1 MRAIRVLAAARARS
15 RIICLNGADG
25 TSAPRASGD
34 ARQMRSYCL
43 SRAVGTFR
51 APRMGRRA
59 RRPTAPPRC
68 SSPPYV
74 SAAQMARSAP
84 RAWGDAPGLI
94 SPRIPICGAR
104 SADPGFSGRAER
116 LASPESAQSSSSQ
129 NRRHWSRFGQGI
141 RLPRTSGRRLGRGQP
156 PACLARS
163 APVITT
169 MFPPRPSPSRCRA
182 TRELMLMLR
191 SFWVFGRL

>member
-25 TSAPRASGD
+25 TSRARRLGRRPADALLLPLSRGWHVPRPAHGPAGTAPNGAS
-34 ARQMRSYCL
+34 AVLVAALCL
-43 SRAVGTFR
+43 SGADGTSR
-51 APRMGRRA
+51 APRLGRR
-59 RRPTAPPRC
+59 PGSHLAPH
-68 SSPPYV
+68 
-74 SAAQMARSAP
+74 
-84 RAWGDAPGLI
+84 L
-94 SPRIPICGAR
+94 ICGAR

-163 APVITT
+163 AP
-169 MFPPRPSPSRCRA
+169 RR
-182 TRELMLMLR
+182 
-191 SFWVFGRL
+191 